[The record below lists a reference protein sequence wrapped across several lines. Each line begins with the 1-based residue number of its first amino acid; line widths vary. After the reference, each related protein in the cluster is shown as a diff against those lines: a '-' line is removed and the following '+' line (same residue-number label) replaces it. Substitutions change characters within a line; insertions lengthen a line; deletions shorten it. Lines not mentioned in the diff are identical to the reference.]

1 MPVAKSESAAKEAL
15 LGGSLASPER
25 SHSAVLHIGGE
36 GSSVHGRACEQ
47 SARAEGGYRV
57 IRNRRILTN

>member
-1 MPVAKSESAAKEAL
+1 MPVAKSESAAKKAL

-36 GSSVHGRACEQ
+36 GAVFMGGHVRVSKSRGGL
-47 SARAEGGYRV
+47 EGY
-57 IRNRRILTN
+57 